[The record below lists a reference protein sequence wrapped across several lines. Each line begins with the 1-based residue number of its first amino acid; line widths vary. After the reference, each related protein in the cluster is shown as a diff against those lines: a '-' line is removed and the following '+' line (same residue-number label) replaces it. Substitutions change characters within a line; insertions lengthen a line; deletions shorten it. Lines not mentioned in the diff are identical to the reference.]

1 MSQLIRIV
9 VVLLIL
15 LITVV
20 IAAMFFED
28 SGYVMVEFNGWVV
41 EMNVWSLSLSLI
53 AIFVGFMFI
62 NLLVKATLAA
72 ASGSK
77 NWLGNWGNR
86 KKQKAF
92 TAGLIALAETN
103 YLIARENFN
112 KIENE
117 DFDGINL
124 LAAAEAEIQLGQPEQ
139 AKTYWRMATT
149 YEKSTLAAKLYLIRD
164 ALLHHKSDEAILL
177 IQSLSE
183 KQRGQTPVLKL
194 WAQALGQ
201 AGKWQELK
209 DKLKGWKKALGDDYA
224 PLMQQASKGN
234 FSEIASKEGAS
245 QLKQNWQSLPRSTR
259 KDPAQQAAYI
269 QQLIDQGMHFDAE
282 QALLEYQSS
291 APHPLLVPLF
301 KQIKLPNPAG
311 AIKKLESWLKK
322 DDLNVELLSTLGH
335 IAFNANDQLLAE
347 KALAKAIKL
356 GNRQEDLILMSSIK
370 ESQDDQKQALM
381 LYKQSMG
388 TQLQQPKNAGK

>member
-1 MSQLIRIV
+1 MNQLIRIFL
-9 VVLLIL
+9 VLVIL

-20 IAAMFFED
+20 VAAMIFDD

-41 EMNVWSLSLSLI
+41 EMNVWSLCLSLI
-53 AIFVGFMFI
+53 AIFVGLMFI

-77 NWLGNWGNR
+77 NWLGNWGSR

-92 TAGLIALAETN
+92 TSGLIALAESN
-103 YLIARENFN
+103 YLLARENFS

-139 AKTYWRMATT
+139 AKSYWRMATM
-149 YEKSTLAAKLYLIRD
+149 YDKSALAGKLCLIRD
-164 ALLHHKSDEAILL
+164 ALQRHQPDEAITL
-177 IQSLSE
+177 IQSLNE
-183 KQRGQTPVLKL
+183 KQQSQTAVLKL

-201 AGKWQELK
+201 AGQWQELK
-209 DKLKGWKKALGDDYA
+209 DKLKGWKKALGNDYE

-234 FSEIASKEGAS
+234 FAEIASKEGAS
-245 QLKQNWQSLPRSTR
+245 QLKQNWQSLPRATR

-269 QQLIDQGMHFDAE
+269 QQLIEQGMHADAE
-282 QALLEYQSS
+282 EALLEYQHSG
-291 APHPLLVPLF
+291 PQPLLVPLF

-311 AIKKLESWLKK
+311 AIKKLEDWLKK
-322 DDLNVELLSTLGH
+322 DDLNVELLSALGH
-335 IAFNANDQLLAE
+335 IANNANDKVLAE
-347 KALAKAIKL
+347 KAIGKAIKL
-356 GNRQEDLILMSSIK
+356 GNRQEDLVLMASIK
-370 ESQDDQKQALM
+370 ESQDDQKQALQ

-388 TQLQQPKNAGK
+388 T

>member
-1 MSQLIRIV
+1 MNQLKRIFL
-9 VVLLIL
+9 VLIIL

-20 IAAMFFED
+20 IAAMMFDD

-53 AIFVGFMFI
+53 AIFIGLMFI
-62 NLLVKATLAA
+62 NLLVKTSLSA

-77 NWLGNWGNR
+77 NWLGNWGSR

-103 YLIARENFN
+103 YLLAREHFK

-139 AKTYWRMATT
+139 AKIFWHMATT
-149 YEKSTLAAKLYLIRD
+149 YEKSTLAANLCLIRD
-164 ALLHHKSDEAILL
+164 ALQQQQADEALAL
-177 IQSLSE
+177 IQNLSE
-183 KQRGQTPVLKL
+183 KQQAQTSLLIL

-201 AGKWQELK
+201 AGRWQELK
-209 DKLKGWKKALGDDYA
+209 DKLKGWKKALGNHYE
-224 PLMQQASKGN
+224 PLMQQASKGH
-234 FSEIASKEGAS
+234 FAEIASKEGAS
-245 QLKQNWQSLPRSTR
+245 QLKQNWQSLPRVTR

-269 QQLIDQGMHFDAE
+269 QQLIDQGMFADAE
-282 QALLEYQSS
+282 HALVEYQPSS
-291 APHPLLVPLF
+291 PHPLLVPLF
-301 KQIKLPNPAG
+301 KQIQLPNPAG
-311 AIKKLESWLKK
+311 AIKKLEQWLKK
-322 DDLNVELLSTLGH
+322 DDLNVQLLSALGH
-335 IAFNANDQLLAE
+335 IAFNANDKLLAE

-356 GNRQEDLILMSSIK
+356 GNQQQDLVLMASIK
-370 ESQDDQKQALM
+370 ESQDDQKQALQ

-388 TQLQQPKNAGK
+388 TL

>member
-1 MSQLIRIV
+1 VFI
-9 VVLLIL
+9 VLLIVL
-15 LITVV
+15 L
-20 IAAMFFED
+20 IAAMIFGD
-28 SGYVMVEFNGWVV
+28 SGYVFVEFNGWVI

-53 AIFVGFMFI
+53 FIFVGFMII
-62 NLLVKATLAA
+62 NLLIKASIAA
-72 ASGSK
+72 ASGSR

-103 YLIARENFN
+103 YLIARENFH

-124 LAAAEAEIQLGQPEQ
+124 LAAAEAEIQLGQPQQ
-139 AKTYWRMATT
+139 AKSYWRMATT
-149 YEKSTLAAKLYLIRD
+149 YEKSALAANLCLIRD
-164 ALLHHKSDEAILL
+164 ALQRHQPDEAITL

-183 KQRGQTPVLKL
+183 KQQTQTPILKL

-209 DKLKGWKKALGDDYA
+209 DKLKGWKKALGDDYES
-224 PLMQQASKGN
+224 LMQQASKGN
-234 FSEIASKEGAS
+234 FAEIASKEGAG
-245 QLKQNWQSLPRSTR
+245 QLKQNWQSLSRATR

-269 QQLIDQGMHFDAE
+269 QQLIDQGMHVDAE
-282 QALLEYQSS
+282 HALVEYQSS
-291 APHPLLVPLF
+291 APHPLLVTLF
-301 KQIKLPNPAG
+301 KQIKLPNPAS
-311 AIKKLESWLKK
+311 AIKKLEGWLKK

-335 IAFNANDQLLAE
+335 IAFNANDKLLAE

-356 GNRQEDLILMSSIK
+356 DNRQEDLILMASIK
-370 ESQDDQKQALM
+370 ESQDDQKQALQ
-381 LYKQSMG
+381 LYKQSMSS
-388 TQLQQPKNAGK
+388 Q

>member
-1 MSQLIRIV
+1 MNQLIRIFL
-9 VVLLIL
+9 VLVIL

-20 IAAMFFED
+20 VAAMIFDD

-41 EMNVWSLSLSLI
+41 EMNVWSLCLSLI
-53 AIFVGFMFI
+53 AIFVGLMFI

-77 NWLGNWGNR
+77 NWLGNWGSR

-92 TAGLIALAETN
+92 TSGLIALAETN
-103 YLIARENFN
+103 YLLARENFS

-139 AKTYWRMATT
+139 AKSYWRMATT
-149 YEKSTLAAKLYLIRD
+149 YDKSALAGKLCLIRD
-164 ALLHHKSDEAILL
+164 ALQHHQPDEAITL
-177 IQSLSE
+177 IQSLNE
-183 KQRGQTPVLKL
+183 KQQSQTVVLKL

-201 AGKWQELK
+201 AGQWQELK
-209 DKLKGWKKALGDDYA
+209 DKLKGWKKALGNDYE

-234 FSEIASKEGAS
+234 FAEIASKEGAS
-245 QLKQNWQSLPRSTR
+245 QLKQNWQSLPRATR

-269 QQLIDQGMHFDAE
+269 QQLIEQGMHADAE
-282 QALLEYQSS
+282 EALLEYQHSG
-291 APHPLLVPLF
+291 PQPLLVPLF

-311 AIKKLESWLKK
+311 AIKKLEDWLKK
-322 DDLNVELLSTLGH
+322 DDLNVELLSALGH
-335 IAFNANDQLLAE
+335 IANNANDKVLAE
-347 KALAKAIKL
+347 KAIGKAIKL
-356 GNRQEDLILMSSIK
+356 GNRQEDLVLMASIK
-370 ESQDDQKQALM
+370 ESQDDQKQALQ

-388 TQLQQPKNAGK
+388 TQ

>member
-1 MSQLIRIV
+1 MSHLIRIFL
-9 VVLLIL
+9 VLVIL
-15 LITVV
+15 LIGVV
-20 IAAMFFED
+20 IAAMIFDD

-53 AIFVGFMFI
+53 SIFVGLMLI
-62 NLLVKATLAA
+62 NLLVKTSLAA

-77 NWLGNWGNR
+77 SWLGNWGNR

-112 KIENE
+112 QIEND

-124 LAAAEAEIQLGQPEQ
+124 LAAAEAEKQLGQPEQ
-139 AKTYWRMATT
+139 AKRYWRLAAT
-149 YEKSTLAAKLYLIRD
+149 YEKSTLAATLCLIRD
-164 ALLHHKSDEAILL
+164 ALQHHLPDEAMTL
-177 IQSLSE
+177 IQGLNQ
-183 KQRGQTPVLKL
+183 KQQAQKPVLKL

-209 DKLKGWKKALGDDYA
+209 DNLKGWKKALGNDYE
-224 PLMQQASKGN
+224 LFMHQASKGH
-234 FSEIASKEGAS
+234 FAEIASKEGAG
-245 QLKQNWQSLPRSTR
+245 QLKENWQSLPRSTR

-269 QQLIDQGMHFDAE
+269 QQLIEQGMNTDAE
-282 QALLEYQSS
+282 LALVEYQNS
-291 APHPLLVPLF
+291 APHPLLIPLF
-301 KQIKLPNPAG
+301 KLIKLPNPA
-311 AIKKLESWLKK
+311 ASIKKLEAWLKQ
-322 DDLNVELLSTLGH
+322 DSLNVELLSALGH
-335 IAFNANDQLLAE
+335 IAFNANDKQLAE

-356 GNRQEDLILMSSIK
+356 GNRREDLVLMASIK
-370 ESQDDQKQALM
+370 ESQDDQKQALQ

-388 TQLQQPKNAGK
+388 TD